1 MQLRIS
7 ELRVVFLSEDY
18 LWKNYNIS
26 HEKIEVA
33 TAAVYLLIDVR
44 SQIHYME
51 VQADYF
57 CVYNCCCLYNCNA
70 MQWFETKIRTDRTH
84 VSCPKTS

>member
-1 MQLRIS
+1 MIPFHNSFGKHLEKILDLMYTPLFFQMQLRIS

-33 TAAVYLLIDVR
+33 TAAV
-44 SQIHYME
+44 
-51 VQADYF
+51 
-57 CVYNCCCLYNCNA
+57 
-70 MQWFETKIRTDRTH
+70 
-84 VSCPKTS
+84 